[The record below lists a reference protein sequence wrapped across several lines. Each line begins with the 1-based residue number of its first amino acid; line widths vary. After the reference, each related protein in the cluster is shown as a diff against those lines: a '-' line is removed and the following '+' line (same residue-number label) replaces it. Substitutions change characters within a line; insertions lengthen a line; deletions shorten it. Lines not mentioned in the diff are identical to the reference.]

1 MTAGRPPSTT
11 ISTSR
16 PSRRSSSATASAL
29 RATWLWSKED
39 AETLGMRT
47 SCSRSART
55 WGMRPATR
63 SRICWIWS
71 GVSASSVTCPTL
83 PTLFDRA
90 CLRFARTV
98 TWAVRACLARRMD
111 GSDRV
116 REALEAVPRAG
127 FLPRGARSR
136 ALDDVPILIGH
147 GQTSSQPSTV
157 SDMLRLLDVRPGHRV
172 LDIGSGSGWT
182 TALLAYLT
190 GAAGEVLGLELE
202 PSLAQWGA
210 ANLAGTRMPW
220 ATIREPAPGVLGDPE

>member
-1 MTAGRPPSTT
+1 
-11 ISTSR
+11 
-16 PSRRSSSATASAL
+16 
-29 RATWLWSKED
+29 
-39 AETLGMRT
+39 
-47 SCSRSART
+47 
-55 WGMRPATR
+55 
-63 SRICWIWS
+63 
-71 GVSASSVTCPTL
+71 
-83 PTLFDRA
+83 
-90 CLRFARTV
+90 
-98 TWAVRACLARRMD
+98 MD

-157 SDMLRLLDVRPGHRV
+157 SDMLRLLDVRHGHRV

-190 GAAGEVLGLELE
+190 GPAGEVLGLELE

-210 ANLAGTRMPW
+210 ANLADTRMPW
-220 ATIREPAPGVLGDPE
+220 ATIREPVPGVLGDPEHAPWDRILVSAGAEVLPRTLVDQLTPDGVLVIPVQGRMTRVALEAGRPRTTEHGTYRFVPLR